1 MSRNRTS
8 LEGQVAIVTG
18 GGQGIGRVFAQSFAA
33 AGAIAIVAD
42 RNPET
47 ARSVAASIG
56 ESAMAVEVDV
66 GDEASVARMV
76 ADVEARHGR
85 IDALIN
91 NAAIFSTLTMR
102 PFDEIPVEEWNQV
115 MRVNLNGPF
124 LCARGVLPAM
134 RRAKRGR
141 IVNIAS
147 GAVTLGRPGYLH
159 YIASK
164 AALIGMSRSMARE
177 LGPDNITVNSI
188 LPGATFTEIERK
200 TITPEWVERIVAQQ
214 CIHRPQTPEDLAGAI
229 LFLCS
234 DAAEFITGQALTI
247 DGGAT
252 HP

>member
-56 ESAMAVEVDV
+56 ERAMAVEVDV

-214 CIHRPQTPEDLAGAI
+214 CIDRPQTPEDLAGAI